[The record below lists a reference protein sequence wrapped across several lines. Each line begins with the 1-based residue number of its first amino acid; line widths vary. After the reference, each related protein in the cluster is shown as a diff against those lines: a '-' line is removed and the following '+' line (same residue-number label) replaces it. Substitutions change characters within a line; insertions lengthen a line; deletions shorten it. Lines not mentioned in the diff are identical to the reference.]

1 MSNINLTRRE
11 IEERAHRIEQYFNRH
26 DKDKKK
32 TYAHFMDEGISKK
45 TIYHILRRIEQSGE
59 VTFKRPTGRKVSV
72 CTPEMFEKVAEL
84 FKNDPSLSC
93 REGARKLGIARTTIF
108 RIMAKMRESNI
119 ETYKQIESDPRCP
132 TCHQK
137 IDPKLAETLKRKKTS
152 KSKKDSSEEA
162 KEDKADDDIN
172 QDDETNGEYDD
183 EENESSGVVE
193 DKNDVPISSNGET
206 VMFSL

>member
-1 MSNINLTRRE
+1 MSNVNLSRRE

-45 TIYHILRRIEQSGE
+45 SIYHVLRRIEQSGE

-108 RIMAKMRESNI
+108 RIMAKMRERNI
-119 ETYKQIESDPRCP
+119 ETYKLIESDPRCP

-137 IDPKLAETLKRKKTS
+137 IDEKIAETLKKKKNTT
-152 KSKKDSSEEA
+152 KDKKDNSMKE
-162 KEDKADDDIN
+162 EDKSDELKEE
-172 QDDETNGEYDD
+172 ETNGEYSSIED
-183 EENESSGVVE
+183 EKNNE
-193 DKNDVPISSNGET
+193 VPISSNGET
-206 VMFSL
+206 LMFSL